1 MEKRSGRNP
10 RKKRLFTSG
19 LLLIS
24 IVLISLLLYFSFADK
39 APNALEKE
47 VFAERTHIEMALDM
61 EFFDVLEGKL
71 SDESKE
77 EIKAKEKSKKI
88 KEIKEEVAK
97 VSEEKV
103 EAEIPVAPERDLTMI
118 IANAK
123 AHVYTINTDLE
134 QGSGFLF
141 NTKGDIL
148 TNAHV
153 AKDASYVTL
162 TNSDGQQFN
171 GEVIGISDKVD
182 IALIRV
188 HELAGKQ
195 PMEFEASKV
204 PVGTEVFA
212 LGSPENIANT
222 STEGKILST
231 GKSFYDDYQYDNLYE
246 MDALIKKGSSGG
258 PLIDAKTERILGINS
273 IYLLDN
279 PNIAY
284 AIPIYTVVGQVN
296 EWAANPIID
305 SSWSE
310 DHQPIEDAYF
320 EEELLDGFITSYYEL
335 IPYSLNDKG
344 LDYYTSYLLA
354 GSEGEVEGKKL
365 IEEYREEQRV
375 FDAVDPTIIN
385 IEIGEDEA
393 TVEVKSV
400 FTYHD
405 EESDEVN
412 TIDHHVTYTVIIDE
426 YGDYKIRDMETK

>member
-10 RKKRLFTSG
+10 RRKRLITSG

-39 APNALEKE
+39 SSDPALEKE
-47 VFAERTHIEMALDM
+47 VFSERTYIEMALDM
-61 EFFDVLEGKL
+61 EFVKEFEGKL

-77 EIKAKEKSKKI
+77 EVKAKEKNKEKK
-88 KEIKEEVAK
+88 EK
-97 VSEEKV
+97 VETISEEKV
-103 EAEIPVAPERDLTMI
+103 VAEIPVAPERDLSLI

-153 AKDASYVTL
+153 AKGASYVTL

-171 GEVIGISDKVD
+171 GEVIGISETVD

-195 PMEFEASKV
+195 PMELEVSKV
-204 PVGTEVFA
+204 PIGPDVFA

-284 AIPIYTVVGQVN
+284 AIPIYTVIDQVN

-310 DHQPIEDAYF
+310 DHMQHIEDAYF
-320 EEELLDGFITSYYEL
+320 EEELLDGFIKSYYEL
-335 IPYSLNDKG
+335 IPYSLNDSD
-344 LDYYTSYLLA
+344 LDYYTTYLLP
-354 GSEGEVEGKKL
+354 GSEGETEGKKL
-365 IEEYREEQRV
+365 IDQYREEHRV
-375 FDAVDPTIIN
+375 FDTVDPTIIN

-393 TVEVKSV
+393 TVEAKSV

-405 EESDEVN
+405 KESDEVH
-412 TIDHHVTYTVIIDE
+412 TIDHHATYTVIIDE
-426 YGDYKIRDMETK
+426 YGDYKIKDIETK

>member
-24 IVLISLLLYFSFADK
+24 ILLISLFLYFSFADK
-39 APNALEKE
+39 EADPTLEKE
-47 VFAERTHIEMALDM
+47 VFAERTYFEMALDM
-61 EFFDVLEGKL
+61 ELVKQLEGKL
-71 SDESKE
+71 SDVSKE
-77 EIKAKEKSKKI
+77 EIKAKEN
-88 KEIKEEVAK
+88 KEKVATI
-97 VSEEKV
+97 SEEKV
-103 EAEIPVAPERDLTMI
+103 VTEIPVAPERDLSMI

-123 AHVYTINTDLE
+123 VHVYTINTDLE

-153 AKDASYVTL
+153 AKGASYVTL

-171 GEVIGISDKVD
+171 GEVIGISDTVD

-195 PMEFEASKV
+195 PMALEVSKV
-204 PVGTEVFA
+204 PIGTEVFA

-231 GKSFYDDYQYDNLYE
+231 GKSFYDDYQYNNLYE

-279 PNIAY
+279 PKIAY
-284 AIPIYTVVGQVN
+284 AIPIYTVIDQVN

-310 DHQPIEDAYF
+310 DHMQHIEDAF
-320 EEELLDGFITSYYEL
+320 FAKELLDGFIKSYYEL
-335 IPYSLNDKG
+335 IPYSLNDKNV
-344 LDYYTSYLLA
+344 DYYITYLLS
-354 GSEGEVEGKKL
+354 GSGGEAEGKKL
-365 IEEYREEQRV
+365 VEQYREAHRV

-393 TVEVKSV
+393 TVEAKSV

-405 EESDEVN
+405 KESDEVH
-412 TIDHHVTYTVIIDE
+412 TIDHHAIYTVIIDE
-426 YGDYKIRDMETK
+426 YGDYKIKGIETK

>member
-19 LLLIS
+19 LLLVS
-24 IVLISLLLYFSFADK
+24 IALISLVLYFSFADK
-39 APNALEKE
+39 ATDPALEKA
-47 VFAERTHIEMALDM
+47 VFTERTHIEMALDM
-61 EFFDVLEGKL
+61 EFLEELEGKL
-71 SDESKE
+71 SDESIE
-77 EIKAKEKSKKI
+77 EKAKEKSKET
-88 KEIKEEVAK
+88 KEKVATI
-97 VSEEKV
+97 SEEKV
-103 EAEIPVAPERDLTMI
+103 ETEVPVAPEQDLSLI

-195 PMEFEASKV
+195 PMELEVSKV

-284 AIPIYTVVGQVN
+284 AIPIYTVIGQVN

-310 DHQPIEDAYF
+310 NHQPIEDAYF
-320 EEELLDGFITSYYEL
+320 EEELLDGFIRSYYEL
-335 IPYSLNDKG
+335 IPYSLNDQD
-344 LDYYTSYLLA
+344 LDYYTTYLLS
-354 GSEGEVEGKKL
+354 GSKGETEGKKI
-365 IEEYREEQRV
+365 IEEYRETRRV
-375 FDAVDPTIIN
+375 FDAVEPEIIN
-385 IEIGEDEA
+385 IDIGEGDA
-393 TVEVKSV
+393 TVEAKSV

-405 EESDEVN
+405 KESDEVH
-412 TIDHHVTYTVIIDE
+412 TIEHHLVYTVIIDE
-426 YGDYKIRDMETK
+426 YGDYKIKDIESK